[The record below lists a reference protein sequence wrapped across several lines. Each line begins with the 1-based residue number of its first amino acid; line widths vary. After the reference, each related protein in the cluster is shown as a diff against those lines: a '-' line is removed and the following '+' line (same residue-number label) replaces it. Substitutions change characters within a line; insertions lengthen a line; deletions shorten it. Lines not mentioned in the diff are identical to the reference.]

1 MTGDVQQFDDL
12 YVGSR
17 DRLAAQLVG
26 LTGDAA
32 EAQDLVQEAFMR
44 AWLLWETVSGYQ
56 DPEGW
61 VRRVAVNMAVSRWR
75 RARHLVLR
83 PGGSP
88 AEVDVPAVDGDPVV
102 AARVAEAVGALDALP
117 DGERRAL
124 TLHHLAGWSVE
135 DIAGSTGTPQG
146 TVKSW
151 LSRGR
156 RRLAGSIGNEEGD
169 HDQ

>member
-1 MTGDVQQFDDL
+1 MTGDAQRFDDL
-12 YVGSR
+12 YVRSR
-17 DRLAAQLVG
+17 DRLASQLAR

-44 AWLLWETVSGYQ
+44 AWLRWETVGGYQ

-61 VRRVAVNMAVSRWR
+61 VRRVAVNLAVSRWR
-75 RARHLVLR
+75 RARRLVLR

-135 DIAGSTGTPQG
+135 DIAGSTGTPHG

-156 RRLAGSIGNEEGD
+156 RRLAGSIGNKEGD